1 MGGKITPAA
10 VVWRAAADARA
21 WAATIVE
28 HTAWTVHT
36 QGWEAKSES
45 DKAMERAAKESR
57 GMVDARNRMSADA
70 MAREARELGSVA
82 EMTKRAA
89 AAFGRS
95 SDLNTAAVAHLKRA
109 ARAYRRA
116 GFEKDAE
123 GVDKRIEMSSE
134 YAETAARLR
143 READGV
149 AGHIEPLASALA
161 AAAARMGEDGREWGG
176 RPGELASSQSEL
188 LALAKKGLK
197 NSDARVENSR
207 KAAELTAMAREM
219 TEAAA
224 KRSAAVAA
232 AFAKKDPRAEKAAA
246 AWRRAMKAANRAA
259 DDDAKIRK

>member
-1 MGGKITPAA
+1 MGGKRSRAA

-36 QGWEAKSES
+36 HGWEARNES
-45 DKAMERAAKESR
+45 NKAMGRAAKESR

-82 EMTKRAA
+82 EMMKRAA

-95 SDLNTAAVAHLKRA
+95 SDLNTAAVAHLRRA

-116 GFEKDAE
+116 GCEQNAE

-149 AGHIEPLASALA
+149 ANHIGPLASALA

-176 RPGELASSQSEL
+176 RPDELASSQSEM
-188 LALAKKGLK
+188 LAMAKKGRK
-197 NSDARVENSR
+197 NSAAWVENSR

-224 KRSAAVAA
+224 KRSAAAAA
-232 AFAKKDPRAEKAAA
+232 AFAKDPRAEKAAA

-259 DDDAKIRK
+259 DDDAKVRK